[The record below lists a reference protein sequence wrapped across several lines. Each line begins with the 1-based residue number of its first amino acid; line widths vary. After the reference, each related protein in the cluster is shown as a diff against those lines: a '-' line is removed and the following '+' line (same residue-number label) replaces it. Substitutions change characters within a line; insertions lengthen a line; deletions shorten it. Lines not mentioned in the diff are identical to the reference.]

1 MQACG
6 RWYGAARPDAATTTI
21 PSSVRRRIGTS
32 AAERV
37 RYDPATWIGRYLER
51 AEDTSCRSSTA
62 PATWQTP
69 GSGRPR
75 SWPCITRT
83 SSSNNSSRPAASGQQ
98 HAGILQPWRDAS
110 WPALSMPETEGA
122 RRELRQALDESVQ
135 LLGGDGGLVYL
146 RSDEPGVL
154 VQALTSGLPGS
165 DAVDGTRQI
174 RLQIDHGM
182 FGRAVSAD
190 TIVRTGDYAA
200 DTSFLHDPRA
210 DEFMRLV
217 DARSMI
223 VAPLPGP
230 AYDPAAS
237 IGAMGVFAGRSDAF
251 SASQEGL
258 ARTLAEHAASAIH
271 TADLVRQLADS
282 RRELARRVEVEQAL
296 REIAGRLTVL
306 HDPAEVLQRAVD
318 AAASLLDAD
327 GARIDL
333 QDERDGALYW
343 AYDAVTGKY
352 PGLGPIEGDGEADP
366 GEGISGRAV
375 ITRGP
380 VWTGDYLNDT
390 RFVHAPQPDAFADMH
405 AIRSALA
412 VPIIAEA
419 GVLGTLTVYT
429 DQVDAY
435 GPDEAELL
443 VILAHQASLA
453 ITNARLIEQLDRSR
467 TDLARQADVERA
479 LREIT
484 TELNAV
490 RDPEEI
496 LHRIAHEGAR
506 LLDTERVYI
515 NVLDEHDGAKGW
527 AWYSPTE
534 KGHDPWPAEDA
545 IRVDEGMTGKAIAER
560 RPIITGDYLNDTRF
574 VHRPGPDSYTAEL
587 GLPSAIV
594 VPIFDG
600 DEPLGAL
607 LAESTIPDA
616 FTEADASRLEV
627 LARQAGIALSNA
639 RLLQRLRRSEQQ
651 LRDSEA
657 RYRYLVTAS
666 PDVVWEVDLEG
677 RFTFVS
683 DAIERMTGWS
693 WSDVVGRR
701 MVDAITAE
709 TLPAAERQLMEVR
722 ADPDRVTVARFGL
735 RHRDGSTVPIENFA
749 MGLVRDGVLIGG
761 HGAGRDLSDRDRME
775 TDLRRQ
781 AAELAASAERAHLA
795 RELHDSVTQ
804 ALFAMSLTTRSIEL
818 LLPRDREAALEK
830 FEELRQLQREALAEM
845 RSLIFELRPGSLERD
860 GLAQAL
866 RTHTAAL
873 ESRVGL
879 SILVTTV
886 LPERLPLELEDNL
899 FRIAQEALHNV
910 VKHAAAKHVR
920 VTVEARGDFV
930 RLSVTDDGRG
940 FDPAAVPE
948 AHLGLTGMRARAERL
963 GGTVTIRSRPGEGTT
978 VEIRMPIV
986 PASRSGEVIPPS
998 VGPPDGG
1005 AVAASADA

>member
-1 MQACG
+1 MPPTDG
-6 RWYGAARPDAATTTI
+6 PRP
-21 PSSVRRRIGTS
+21 
-32 AAERV
+32 
-37 RYDPATWIGRYLER
+37 
-51 AEDTSCRSSTA
+51 
-62 PATWQTP
+62 
-69 GSGRPR
+69 
-75 SWPCITRT
+75 
-83 SSSNNSSRPAASGQQ
+83 
-98 HAGILQPWRDAS
+98 
-110 WPALSMPETEGA
+110 
-122 RRELRQALDESVQ
+122 ELRQALDESVR

-146 RSDEPGVL
+146 QADEPGVL
-154 VQALTSGLPGS
+154 VQALTSGLP
-165 DAVDGTRQI
+165 DRDGADGRRPI
-174 RLQIDHGM
+174 RLRLERGM
-182 FGRAVSAD
+182 FGRAVQAGA
-190 TIVRTGDYAA
+190 IVRTGNYA
-200 DTSFLHDPRA
+200 DDSSFEHDPRA
-210 DEFMRLV
+210 DAFMRSV
-217 DARSMI
+217 AAQSMI

-230 AYDPAAS
+230 AHDPGTP
-237 IGAMGVFAGRSDAF
+237 IGAMGVFAGRGDAF
-251 SASQEGL
+251 SADQEGL
-258 ARTLAEHAASAIH
+258 ARSLAEHAASAIH
-271 TADLVRQLADS
+271 TANLVRQLAES

-296 REIAGRLTVL
+296 REIAGRLTVV

-318 AAASLLDAD
+318 AAASLLEAD

-333 QDERDGALYW
+333 EDEQDGALYW

-375 ITRGP
+375 TTRGP

-390 RFVHAPQPDAFADMH
+390 RFVHAAQPDAFANKH

-429 DQVDAY
+429 DQTDAY

-453 ITNARLIEQLDRSR
+453 ITNARLIEQLDHSR

-496 LHRIAHEGAR
+496 LHRIAREGAR

-515 NVLDEHDGAKGW
+515 NVLDEQAGTMGW

-534 KGHDPWPAEDA
+534 KGYDPWPAEDA

-560 RPIITGDYLNDTRF
+560 RPIITGDYLNDDRF

-616 FTEADASRLEV
+616 FTDADASRLEV

-639 RLLQRLRRSEQQ
+639 RLLERLRRSEQQ

-683 DAIERMTGWS
+683 DAIERMAGWT
-693 WSDVVGRR
+693 WSEVVGMR
-701 MVDAITAE
+701 MVDAITAD
-709 TLPAAERQLMEVR
+709 TLPAAEQQLREVL
-722 ADPDRVTVARFGL
+722 ANPGQVTVARFAL
-735 RHRDGSTVPIENFA
+735 RHRDGSTVPVENFA

-761 HGAGRDLSDRDRME
+761 HGAGRDLSDRERME
-775 TDLRRQ
+775 QDLRRQ

-818 LLPRDREAALEK
+818 LLPRDRDAALEK

-879 SILVTTV
+879 SILVTTS
-886 LPERLPLELEDNL
+886 LPERLPLEMEENL

-910 VKHAAAKHVR
+910 VKHASAKEVR
-920 VTVEARGDFV
+920 VAVEARGGSI

-940 FDPAAVPE
+940 FDPSRVPE
-948 AHLGLTGMRARAERL
+948 AHLGLAGMRARAERL
-963 GGTVTIRSRPGEGTT
+963 GGTVTLRSRPGEGTT
-978 VEIRMPIV
+978 IEVLVPMPV
-986 PASRSGEVIPPS
+986 SAESG
-998 VGPPDGG
+998 
-1005 AVAASADA
+1005 A